1 MDTDPK
7 YTYAL
12 ALLVLIG
19 VAIVLRALCFRKQA
33 TPSSNPEVNQAR
45 HDITQAR
52 DLLNQLSLQLLSED
66 KLSATSPQSTA
77 TGATIDPT
85 VLADIFNARLSIFEA
100 QMMTAF
106 TEMEQI
112 GLLCSSNKRPRPYNR
127 WRSLGSGFPLKESEV
142 FPKMPPNICGK

>member
-106 TEMEQI
+106 TEMEQTNTDKATTEEQMEVQ
-112 GLLCSSNKRPRPYNR
+112 GLL
-127 WRSLGSGFPLKESEV
+127 LGWQL
-142 FPKMPPNICGK
+142 ICLRIIYRKWLMVLQLI